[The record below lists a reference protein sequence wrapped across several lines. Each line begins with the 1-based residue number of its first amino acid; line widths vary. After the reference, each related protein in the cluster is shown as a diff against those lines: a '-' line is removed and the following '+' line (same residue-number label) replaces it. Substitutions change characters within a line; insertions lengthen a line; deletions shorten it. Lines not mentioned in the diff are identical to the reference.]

1 MRAPSR
7 SNDREAKKEDRA
19 MHTATCAAMGIPN
32 DLPFAIITFSPYYFL
47 SFQEAVDVVYLSPP
61 PPFIVT
67 IATITISMSELL
79 QLPCELQNVRDS
91 LLPTFFGSVSLKL
104 RLLLGMVWML

>member
-7 SNDREAKKEDRA
+7 SNDREAKEEARA

-47 SFQEAVDVVYLSPP
+47 SFEDAVYIVYLSPP

-67 IATITISMSELL
+67 IATITISTSERL

-91 LLPTFFGSVSLKL
+91 HLPPFLAV
-104 RLLLGMVWML
+104 